1 MVFSNIEK
9 TMAEL
14 DQEQPKITTDKRQ
27 ISYENAV
34 HPLHAKKALKDQPLI
49 DLGSDIAHKSMNFVE
64 KLFSDSSAS
73 NSDAETSS
81 QHHKKHQTRRTH
93 NHHDN
98 YVPNDPSS
106 LAQELPMPANL
117 NNTLPARQEF
127 GIHSEDA
134 RKEFDENLTTLIS
147 MFPNI
152 EPDVCFMILQA
163 SEGKLPQ
170 TIER

>member
-1 MVFSNIEK
+1 
-9 TMAEL
+9 MAEL
-14 DQEQPKITTDKRQ
+14 DQEQPKIISTDKRQ

-34 HPLHAKKALKDQPLI
+34 HPLHAKKAQKDQPLI
-49 DLGSDIAHKSMNFVE
+49 DLGTDIAHKSMNFVE

-73 NSDAETSS
+73 NSEAEMSS
-81 QHHKKHQTRRTH
+81 PSQQHKGQQTRRP
-93 NHHDN
+93 HHHHHHN
-98 YVPNDPSS
+98 YVPDDPSS
-106 LAQELPMPANL
+106 LAQELPVPANL
-117 NNTLPARQEF
+117 NNVLPARQDV

-163 SEGKLPQ
+163 SEGKLPR

>member
-1 MVFSNIEK
+1 
-9 TMAEL
+9 MAEL
-14 DQEQPKITTDKRQ
+14 DQEQPKITSTDKRQ

-34 HPLHAKKALKDQPLI
+34 HPLHAKKAQKDQPLI
-49 DLGSDIAHKSMNFVE
+49 DLGTDIAHKSRNFVE

-73 NSDAETSS
+73 NSEAEMSSS
-81 QHHKKHQTRRTH
+81 QLRKRQPTRRPH
-93 NHHDN
+93 HPHHHHHDN
-98 YVPNDPSS
+98 YVSDDPSS
-106 LAQELPMPANL
+106 LAQELPVPANL
-117 NNTLPARQEF
+117 NKPLPVRQES
-127 GIHSEDA
+127 GIHGEDA

-163 SEGKLPQ
+163 SEGKLPR